1 MTTLAIAATIAA
13 VTLYGVFA
21 ILFTNETMK

>member
-1 MTTLAIAATIAA
+1 MTILAIAAAIAA
-13 VTLYGVFA
+13 VTLYGIFA